1 MSSAAVQQ
9 ELVLRLR
16 EDLSRRRIERGIGV
30 LVEHRRLLDSIGPE
44 RPGSTVLLG
53 YLAQWVDAG
62 FDSPALVRELLARFT
77 PESRIHLPVIEF
89 LHLRIAEALVAMS
102 QEDFE
107 RAFAAL
113 QFIET
118 IEEQLRDNELLAVA
132 SFWMGRCLR
141 RLGRYDDALGFTV
154 KARDLALGSGLDK
167 VAAIMRINESWLM
180 FQKGRM
186 PEAARILDEV
196 EATLGDTDD
205 YVARGNI
212 QSAYGRIARRQG
224 RYERALEHFGAAIE
238 YYGRRDPDH
247 PNLARSRVNIAWVK
261 RLVAVQLQKR
271 IDDES
276 ARRKAGHSHDAAT
289 RGRLLQE
296 RVELERIRSEA
307 FYELAE
313 AERIYQRTDN
323 HRGIGAV
330 KINRGFLCL
339 GSGEIDRA
347 AACGAEAYE
356 LCAEKR
362 DYIPMARAR
371 ILQCM
376 VENVLYEEQ
385 ISDTADLHLHAQRAH
400 DFAKDA
406 VEIASA
412 HTQNRR
418 LLARAYVWQG
428 LTYAN
433 AFFNNA
439 EAARR
444 CCDQVT
450 ALLRPEGQEFLW
462 DDLQELKA
470 RILHNAHVD
479 TVLQEWSQGL
489 VGDKTFQQIEE
500 EFAAIVIPRVWQRE
514 GRKVSRVAEKLSVS
528 PKKVRRALH
537 TAGLINGRVPKA
549 VPAE

>member
-1 MSSAAVQQ
+1 MGSAAVQQ
-9 ELVLRLR
+9 ELILRLR
-16 EDLSRRRIERGIGV
+16 EDLSHRRIERGICV
-30 LVEHRRLLDSIGPE
+30 LEEHRRLLDSIGPE
-44 RPGSTVLLG
+44 RPGSTILLG
-53 YLAQWVDAG
+53 YLAQWVDGG
-62 FDSPALVRELLARFT
+62 FDSPAMVRDLLARFS

-89 LHLRIAEALVAMS
+89 LHLRIAEALVAMAH
-102 QEDFE
+102 EDFE
-107 RAFAAL
+107 RAYAAL
-113 QFIET
+113 QFVET

-132 SFWMGRCLR
+132 CFWMGRCLR

-154 KARDLALGSGLDK
+154 KARDLAIGSGLDK
-167 VAAIMRINESWLM
+167 VAAVMRINESWLM
-180 FQKGRM
+180 FQKGRIQ
-186 PEAARILDEV
+186 EAARILDEV
-196 EATLGDTDD
+196 ESTLGDTDD

-224 RYERALEHFGAAIE
+224 RYERAQEHFTAAIE
-238 YYGRRDPDH
+238 HYGRRDPDH

-276 ARRKAGHSHDAAT
+276 ARRKAGHAHDAGDRA
-289 RGRLLQE
+289 RLLQE
-296 RVELERIRSEA
+296 RLELERIRAEA

-339 GSGEIDRA
+339 GGGEIDRA
-347 AACGAEAYE
+347 AACAAEAYE

-376 VENVLYEEQ
+376 VENLLYEEQ
-385 ISDTADLHLHAQRAH
+385 IADNADLHRHAQRAH
-400 DFAKDA
+400 DFAKEA
-406 VEIASA
+406 VEIAA
-412 HTQNRR
+412 GQTQNRR

-428 LTYAN
+428 LTWTTG
-433 AFFNNA
+433 FFGNA
-439 EAARR
+439 EAARQ
-444 CCDQVT
+444 CCDQAVG
-450 ALLRPEGQEFLW
+450 LLRPEGNEFLW

-470 RILHNAHVD
+470 RILHTAHVD

-489 VGDKTFQQIEE
+489 VGDKTFQ
-500 EFAAIVIPRVWQRE
+500 
-514 GRKVSRVAEKLSVS
+514 
-528 PKKVRRALH
+528 
-537 TAGLINGRVPKA
+537 
-549 VPAE
+549 